1 MDGVL
6 FMYSVDAQVTDD
18 LVVQA
23 IERNI
28 AIIRFDMDRR
38 VAYVNE
44 LFAQTLGYTVK
55 EMLGKNHKDFCLPD
69 FVNSMEYDKFWRNL
83 TAGNSYQDKIER
95 IDARGNIIWL
105 EATYMPVFAN
115 NTRKVIGVSKIAT
128 NITERQHEIVSVADK
143 LKGMSNKLYQRSE
156 AGIQN
161 SQDLLET
168 IKVVSKESNENV
180 SNLVQLQK
188 QADSIKG
195 IVKTIQEIASQ
206 TNLLALNAAIEAA
219 RAGEYGRGFD
229 VVAKEVRK
237 LSVRVEQSIS
247 EVKDNVEGIEREIGQ
262 VTDSIT
268 KIAEKIDKT
277 NEQITV
283 TANDFSEIASAA
295 EALDEHS
302 KQFIEII

>member
-1 MDGVL
+1 MH
-6 FMYSVDAQVTDD
+6 SVEAQVTDD

-28 AIIRFDMDRR
+28 AIIRFDMDRK

-44 LFAQTLGYTVK
+44 LFAQTLGYTVQ
-55 EMLGKNHKDFCLPD
+55 EMLGKHHKEFCLPD
-69 FVNSMEYDKFWRNL
+69 FSNSIEYDKFWRSL
-83 TAGNSYQDKIER
+83 TAGNSYQNKIER
-95 IDARGNIIWL
+95 MDANSNIIWL

-115 NTRKVIGVSKIAT
+115 NTRQVIGVSKIAT
-128 NITERQHEIVSVADK
+128 NITERQNEIVNVADK
-143 LKGMSNKLYQRSE
+143 LKGMSKELYHRSE
-156 AGIQN
+156 TGIQN
-161 SQDLLET
+161 SQYLLET
-168 IKVVSKESNENV
+168 IKAVSQESNENV
-180 SNLVQLQK
+180 SNLVKLQK

-247 EVKDNVEGIEREIGQ
+247 EVKKNVEGIEREIGQ

-268 KIAEKIDKT
+268 RIAEKVDKT

-283 TANDFSEIASAA
+283 TTNDFNKIASAA
-295 EALDEHS
+295 EALDEQS

>member
-1 MDGVL
+1 MH
-6 FMYSVDAQVTDD
+6 SVEAQVTDD

-28 AIIRFDMDRR
+28 AIIRFDMDRK

-44 LFAQTLGYTVK
+44 LFAQTLGYTVQ
-55 EMLGKNHKDFCLPD
+55 EMLGKHHKEFCLPD
-69 FVNSMEYDKFWRNL
+69 FSNSMEYDKFWRNL

-95 IDARGNIIWL
+95 MDANGNIIWL
-105 EATYMPVFAN
+105 EATYMPLFAN
-115 NTRKVIGVSKIAT
+115 NTRQVIGVSKIAT
-128 NITERQHEIVSVADK
+128 NITERQNEIVNVADK
-143 LKGMSNKLYQRSE
+143 LKGMSKVLYHRSE
-156 AGIQN
+156 TGIQN
-161 SQDLLET
+161 SQDLLKT
-168 IKVVSKESNENV
+168 IKAVSQESNENV
-180 SNLVQLQK
+180 SNLVKLQK

-247 EVKDNVEGIEREIGQ
+247 QVKENVEGIEREIGQ

-268 KIAEKIDKT
+268 RIAEKVDKT
-277 NEQITV
+277 NQQITV
-283 TANDFSEIASAA
+283 TTNDFNEIASAA
-295 EALDEHS
+295 EALDEQS

>member
-1 MDGVL
+1 MH
-6 FMYSVDAQVTDD
+6 SVEAQVTDD

-28 AIIRFDMDRR
+28 AIIRFDMDRK

-44 LFAQTLGYTVK
+44 LFAQTLGYTVQ
-55 EMLGKNHKDFCLPD
+55 EMLGKHHKEFCLPD
-69 FVNSMEYDKFWRNL
+69 FSNSMEYDKFWRNL

-95 IDARGNIIWL
+95 MDANGNIIWL

-115 NTRKVIGVSKIAT
+115 NTRQVIGVSKIAT
-128 NITERQHEIVSVADK
+128 NITERQNEIVNVADK
-143 LKGMSNKLYQRSE
+143 LKGMSN
-156 AGIQN
+156 
-161 SQDLLET
+161 
-168 IKVVSKESNENV
+168 V
-180 SNLVQLQK
+180 SNLVKLQK

-229 VVAKEVRK
+229 VVSKEVRK

-247 EVKDNVEGIEREIGQ
+247 Q
-262 VTDSIT
+262 VRRM
-268 KIAEKIDKT
+268 
-277 NEQITV
+277 
-283 TANDFSEIASAA
+283 
-295 EALDEHS
+295 LRG
-302 KQFIEII
+302 

>member
-1 MDGVL
+1 MH
-6 FMYSVDAQVTDD
+6 SVEAQVTDD

-28 AIIRFDMDRR
+28 AIIRFDMDRK
-38 VAYVNE
+38 VAYVNK
-44 LFAQTLGYTVK
+44 LFAQMLGYTVQ
-55 EMLGKNHKDFCLPD
+55 EMLGKHHKEFCLPD
-69 FVNSMEYDKFWRNL
+69 FSNSMEYDKFWRNL

-95 IDARGNIIWL
+95 MDANGNVIWL

-115 NTRKVIGVSKIAT
+115 NTRQVIGVSKIAT
-128 NITERQHEIVSVADK
+128 NITERENEIVNVADK
-143 LKGMSNKLYQRSE
+143 LKGMSKELYHRSE
-156 AGIQN
+156 TGIQN

-168 IKVVSKESNENV
+168 IKAVSQESNENV
-180 SNLVQLQK
+180 SNLVKLQK

-247 EVKDNVEGIEREIGQ
+247 QVKENVEGIEREIGQ

-268 KIAEKIDKT
+268 RIAEKVDKT

-283 TANDFSEIASAA
+283 TTNDFNEIASAA
-295 EALDEHS
+295 EALDEQS
-302 KQFIEII
+302 KQFIEVI

>member
-1 MDGVL
+1 MDEVWIMQGV
-6 FMYSVDAQVTDD
+6 DTQVTDE

-38 VAYVNE
+38 VAFANE
-44 LFAQTLGYTVK
+44 LFAQTLGYTVQ
-55 EMLGKNHKDFCLPD
+55 EMIGKNHKEFCLPD
-69 FVNSMEYDKFWRNL
+69 FVNSPAYEKFWCYL
-83 TAGNSYQDKIER
+83 SAGNSYQDKIER
-95 IDARGNIIWL
+95 IDANGQRIWL

-128 NITERQHEIVSVADK
+128 NITERQTEITNVADQ
-143 LKGMSNKLYQRSE
+143 LKKMSNELHQRSE

-161 SQDLLET
+161 SQGLLDT
-168 IKVVSKESNENV
+168 IKEVSQESKENV
-180 SNLVQLQK
+180 SNLAQLQK

-247 EVKDNVEGIEREIGQ
+247 EVKDNIEGIEREISQ
-262 VTDSIT
+262 VTDSIK
-268 KIAEKIDKT
+268 KIAERVEKT
-277 NEQITV
+277 NDQITI
-283 TANDFSEIASAA
+283 TTKDFNEIASAA
-295 EALDEHS
+295 EALDEQS

>member
-1 MDGVL
+1 MQAIDTK
-6 FMYSVDAQVTDD
+6 VTDD
-18 LVVQA
+18 QVVLA

-28 AIIRFDMDRR
+28 AIIRFDMDHK

-44 LFAQTLGYTVK
+44 LFAKTLGYKVE
-55 EMLGKNHKDFCLPD
+55 EMIGKDHKDFCLPE
-69 FVNSMEYDKFWRNL
+69 FANSIEYGKFWINL
-83 TAGNSYQDKIER
+83 AAGNSYQGKIER
-95 IDARGNIIWL
+95 MDARGNRIWL

-115 NTRKVIGVSKIAT
+115 NSRRVIGVSKMAT
-128 NITERQHEIVSVADK
+128 NITERQNEIVSVADT
-143 LKGMSNKLYQRSE
+143 LKVMSKELHSRSE

-161 SQDLLET
+161 SEDLLET
-168 IKVVSKESNENV
+168 VKEVSQESADNV
-180 SNLVQLQK
+180 RNLAQLQK
-188 QADSIKG
+188 QAESIKG

-262 VTDSIT
+262 VTESIMR
-268 KIAEKIDKT
+268 IAEKVEKT
-277 NEQITV
+277 NGQINV
-283 TANDFSEIASAA
+283 TTNDFAEIATAA
-295 EALDEHS
+295 EALDEQSRHFT
-302 KQFIEII
+302 KII

>member
-1 MDGVL
+1 MGGVL

>member
-1 MDGVL
+1 MGGVL
-6 FMYSVDAQVTDD
+6 FMYSVEAQVTDD

-28 AIIRFDMDRR
+28 AIIRFDMERR

-44 LFAQTLGYTVK
+44 LFAQTLGYTVQ
-55 EMLGKNHKDFCLPD
+55 EMLGKHHKDFCLPD

-95 IDARGNIIWL
+95 MDARGNIIWL

-115 NTRKVIGVSKIAT
+115 NSRKVIGVSKIAT

-268 KIAEKIDKT
+268 KIAEK
-277 NEQITV
+277 
-283 TANDFSEIASAA
+283 
-295 EALDEHS
+295 
-302 KQFIEII
+302 

>member
-1 MDGVL
+1 MQKILDT
-6 FMYSVDAQVTDD
+6 QVTDD

-28 AIIRFDMDRR
+28 AIIRFDMERK

-44 LFAQTLGYTVK
+44 RFAKALGYK
-55 EMLGKNHKDFCLPD
+55 MEEMIGKDHKDFCLPE
-69 FVNSMEYDKFWRNL
+69 FANSINYEKFWRNL
-83 TAGNSYQDKIER
+83 AAGNSYQDKIER
-95 IDARGNIIWL
+95 MDASGNKVWL

-115 NTRKVIGVSKIAT
+115 NSRKVIGVSKIAT
-128 NITERQHEIVSVADK
+128 NITERQNEIVHVADT
-143 LKGMSNKLYQRSE
+143 LKVMSKELHSRSE

-161 SQDLLET
+161 CEDLLET
-168 IKVVSKESNENV
+168 VKEVSQESVDNV
-180 SNLVQLQK
+180 KNLAQLQK
-188 QADSIKG
+188 QAESIKG

-247 EVKDNVEGIEREIGQ
+247 EVKSNVEGIEREIGQ
-262 VTDSIT
+262 VTENIT
-268 KIAEKIDKT
+268 RITEKVEKT
-277 NEQITV
+277 NGQINV
-283 TANDFSEIASAA
+283 TTNDFAEIATAA
-295 EALDEHS
+295 EALDKQS

>member
-1 MDGVL
+1 MQTIDTN
-6 FMYSVDAQVTDD
+6 VTDD
-18 LVVQA
+18 QVVLA

-28 AIIRFDMDRR
+28 AIIRFDMDHK

-44 LFAQTLGYTVK
+44 LFAKTLGYKVE
-55 EMLGKNHKDFCLPD
+55 EMIGKDHKDFCLPE
-69 FVNSMEYDKFWRNL
+69 FANSIEYGKFWRDL
-83 TAGNSYQDKIER
+83 AAGNSYQDKIER
-95 IDARGNIIWL
+95 MDARGNRIWL

-115 NTRKVIGVSKIAT
+115 NSRRVIGVSKIAT
-128 NITERQHEIVSVADK
+128 NITERQNEIVSVANT
-143 LKGMSNKLYQRSE
+143 LKVMSKELHSRSE

-161 SQDLLET
+161 SEDLLET
-168 IKVVSKESNENV
+168 VKEVSQESADNV
-180 SNLVQLQK
+180 RNLGQLQK
-188 QADSIKG
+188 QAESIKG

-262 VTDSIT
+262 VTESIT
-268 KIAEKIDKT
+268 RIAEKVEKT
-277 NEQITV
+277 NGQINV
-283 TANDFSEIASAA
+283 TTNDFAEIATAA
-295 EALDEHS
+295 EALDEQSRHFT
-302 KQFIEII
+302 KII

>member
-1 MDGVL
+1 MQKIDK
-6 FMYSVDAQVTDD
+6 QVTDD
-18 LVVQA
+18 LVVLA

-28 AIIRFDMDRR
+28 AIIRFDMERK

-44 LFAQTLGYTVK
+44 LFAKALGYKVE
-55 EMLGKNHKDFCLPD
+55 EMIGKDHKDFCLPE
-69 FVNSMEYDKFWRNL
+69 FASSINYEKFWRNL
-83 TAGNSYQDKIER
+83 AAGNSYQDKIER
-95 IDARGNIIWL
+95 MDASGNRIWL

-115 NTRKVIGVSKIAT
+115 NSRKVIGVSKIAT
-128 NITERQHEIVSVADK
+128 NITERQNEIVNVADT
-143 LKGMSNKLYQRSE
+143 LKVMSEELHSRSE

-161 SQDLLET
+161 NEDLLATVKE
-168 IKVVSKESNENV
+168 VSQESAENV
-180 SNLVQLQK
+180 RNLAQLQK
-188 QADSIKG
+188 QAESIKG

-262 VTDSIT
+262 VTESIT
-268 KIAEKIDKT
+268 RIAKKVERT
-277 NEQITV
+277 NGQINV
-283 TANDFSEIASAA
+283 TTNDFAEIATAA
-295 EALDEHS
+295 EALDEQS
-302 KQFIEII
+302 KHFMEII

>member
-1 MDGVL
+1 MH
-6 FMYSVDAQVTDD
+6 SVEAQVTDD

-28 AIIRFDMDRR
+28 AIIRFDMDRK

-44 LFAQTLGYTVK
+44 LFAQTLGYTVQ
-55 EMLGKNHKDFCLPD
+55 EMLGKHHKEFCLPD
-69 FVNSMEYDKFWRNL
+69 FSNSIEYDKFWRNL

-95 IDARGNIIWL
+95 IDGNGNIVWL
-105 EATYMPVFAN
+105 QATYMPVFTN
-115 NTRKVIGVSKIAT
+115 NTRQVIGVSKIAT
-128 NITERQHEIVSVADK
+128 NITDRQNDIVNVADK
-143 LKGMSNKLYQRSE
+143 LKGMSKELYHRSE
-156 AGIQN
+156 TGIQN

-168 IKVVSKESNENV
+168 IKAVSQESAENV
-180 SNLVQLQK
+180 SNLVKLQK

-229 VVAKEVRK
+229 VVAQEVRK

-268 KIAEKIDKT
+268 RIAKKVDRT

-283 TANDFSEIASAA
+283 TTNDFNEIASAA
-295 EALDEHS
+295 EALDEQS
-302 KQFIEII
+302 KQFIEIV